1 MTPELIQK
9 KIETRKRNLTID
21 RKNTAK
27 YQRTLISAPDD
38 RPSSKYMGMTGAL
51 VISLVAGLIVC
62 IDLVNF
68 SQKFKP
74 TRVKIE

>member
-38 RPSSKYMGMTGAL
+38 RPTSKYMGVTGAL

-62 IDLVNF
+62 VDLMNF
-68 SQKFKP
+68 SKKCKP
-74 TRVKIE
+74 VRVKAE